1 MANQSRRFIR
11 PTPPQ
16 PPDPRMEAI
25 KEKAASQKRQSDI
38 QLLETQIKAA
48 TQASAIAD
56 KQQDRASREK
66 IEEMKIQLELL
77 KIEEE
82 KIIHARE
89 AQNEAQQQALQ
100 MRMDA
105 VGKAHELTLGAA
117 QKHQE
122 MQQNMPKQLDLA
134 HSQRSS
140 STSFGA

>member
-1 MANQSRRFIR
+1 
-11 PTPPQ
+11 
-16 PPDPRMEAI
+16 
-25 KEKAASQKRQSDI
+25 
-38 QLLETQIKAA
+38 
-48 TQASAIAD
+48 
-56 KQQDRASREK
+56 
-66 IEEMKIQLELL
+66 MKIQLELL